1 MCGRAVWDL
10 RKSDRVTRSVRSL
23 RPRRTAP
30 APATAPALPPVP
42 APAPA
47 FAPVNPGSMPW
58 RSGTPAPA
66 PFQAHAAPDSEAEMH
81 RALWYAIGLD
91 SNVRDRIMELL
102 EQARKDLGYAPLR

>member
-10 RKSDRVTRSVRSL
+10 RKSDRITRSVRSL

-30 APATAPALPPVP
+30 APATAPAPPPV
-42 APAPA
+42 PAPA
-47 FAPVNPGSMPW
+47 FAPVNPGPMPW
-58 RSGTPAPA
+58 RGGTPVQA
-66 PFQAHAAPDSEAEMH
+66 QAHAAPDSEAEMH

>member
-30 APATAPALPPVP
+30 APAATP

-47 FAPVNPGSMPW
+47 PGSSPAFAPVHPGSVPW
-58 RSGTPAPA
+58 RGNPV
-66 PFQAHAAPDSEAEMH
+66 PFQAHAATDSEAEMH

-91 SNVRDRIMELL
+91 SNVRDRIMQLL
-102 EQARKDLGYAPLR
+102 EQARKDLGYAPAS